1 MSSVQCIDLLQRVA
15 QGGRTVV
22 CSIHTPSASIFAKF
36 NQVYIVAAG
45 QCVYRGSSTNI
56 VPFLEQIGINCPV
69 HYNPADFGK
78 LIYLV
83 IVRTT

>member
-15 QGGRTVV
+15 RGGRTVI

-36 NQVYIVAAG
+36 QHVYIVAKG
-45 QCVYRGSSTNI
+45 QCVYRGHAGNV
-56 VPFLEQIGINCPV
+56 VPFLQHIGIECPR

-78 LIYLV
+78 STFEYYLQF
-83 IVRTT
+83 